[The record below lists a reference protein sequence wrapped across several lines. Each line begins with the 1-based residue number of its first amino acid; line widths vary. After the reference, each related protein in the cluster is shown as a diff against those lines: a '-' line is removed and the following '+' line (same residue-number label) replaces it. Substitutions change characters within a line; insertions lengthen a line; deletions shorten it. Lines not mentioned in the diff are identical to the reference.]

1 MFMDLQENIHLKFPD
16 IYMNN
21 LIRQNDKEF
30 KMENDFLT
38 LLYDGT
44 WYRDQ
49 DHPVFNQEKITMPR
63 FSKEGKDL
71 QLYLSEQSLQSA
83 LQASL
88 KNDHVSKR
96 ILWINLEK
104 LEDMMGGIEENFGDD
119 FKLIKVYVEPKDRES
134 ARLTVTA
141 EHGVVIEITNKF
153 IFENPRQ
160 TQDAEQDEDN

>member
-1 MFMDLQENIHLKFPD
+1 
-16 IYMNN
+16 MNN

-71 QLYLSEQSLQSA
+71 
-83 LQASL
+83 
-88 KNDHVSKR
+88 
-96 ILWINLEK
+96 
-104 LEDMMGGIEENFGDD
+104 
-119 FKLIKVYVEPKDRES
+119 
-134 ARLTVTA
+134 
-141 EHGVVIEITNKF
+141 
-153 IFENPRQ
+153 
-160 TQDAEQDEDN
+160 

>member
-1 MFMDLQENIHLKFPD
+1 MILNQMFMDLQENIHLKFPD

-71 QLYLSEQSLQSA
+71 
-83 LQASL
+83 
-88 KNDHVSKR
+88 
-96 ILWINLEK
+96 
-104 LEDMMGGIEENFGDD
+104 
-119 FKLIKVYVEPKDRES
+119 
-134 ARLTVTA
+134 
-141 EHGVVIEITNKF
+141 
-153 IFENPRQ
+153 
-160 TQDAEQDEDN
+160 